1 MYNYGS
7 LRYNTHP
14 IQFLLVNN
22 IAAANQPD
30 PINLSVD
37 KLITD
42 CQFDDDIQLINNT
55 NHDMKLRR
63 FSLKVIKYNSF
74 MIKMQQSSK
83 I

>member
-14 IQFLLVNN
+14 IQFLFVNN

-30 PINLSVD
+30 PNNLSVD

-42 CQFDDDIQLINNT
+42 CQSDDDIQLTNNK
-55 NHDMKLRR
+55 NHDMKLRN
-63 FSLKVIKYNSF
+63 FSLKVIKYNLF
-74 MIKMQQSSK
+74 VI
-83 I
+83 